1 MRFYRLTFFV
11 SLFLVLFSCVQ
22 EQPRYV
28 DVLNREYFYDTNKG
42 IYFQVKKLEGKINIS
57 DRTQSIPFILEAG
70 TKEKRFNKEKI
81 ESLREEY
88 GYLFS
93 RSDEKIKDWV
103 EANFDDCSWFFYY
116 DWTWG
121 DNLPKDRL
129 FYLDRYIHLYIDEQK
144 KCFVPSNE
152 RSKYVGL
159 LTEKKDGE
167 FGTFYISKVF
177 KSWGSD
183 PIINNNYTII
193 KEGHD
198 VSNIY
203 APVLMN
209 YEEFNKN
216 TNFSD
221 GRLYEMCYKQDFVDK
236 HVVQFEEHDEI
247 DDLYGPITF
256 SSVGPFFVDSGEVLN
271 LESYKLNLAEVP
283 KGTSF
288 NDWEFIGWFI
298 NDEKVTEIV
307 VTDNIKLYGKIKYI
321 GD

>member
-22 EQPRYV
+22 EPSYV
-28 DVLNREYFYDTNKG
+28 DVINGKYFYDTNKG
-42 IYFQVKKLEGKINIS
+42 IYFALRDFEGEINIS
-57 DRTQSIPFILEAG
+57 DRTRSIPFILEAG

-103 EANFDDCSWFFYY
+103 EANFDDCSWFFHYNRH
-116 DWTWG
+116 D
-121 DNLPKDRL
+121 DLPKDRL
-129 FYLDRYIHLYIDEQK
+129 FYLDRYIHLYIDEGK
-144 KCFVPSNE
+144 KCFVPDDE

-193 KEGHD
+193 KEGHNL
-198 VSNIY
+198 SNWDDY
-203 APVLMN
+203 PVLMD

-247 DDLYGPITF
+247 DDLYGSITF
-256 SSVGPFFVDSGEVLN
+256 TSVGNVFVDSGEVLN
-271 LESYKLNLAEVP
+271 LESYKLKLAEVP